1 MKKNYKNEYKNLMND
16 CVCIIY
22 EVQDFFELFDS
33 PVPRPVPRPVPLND
47 ILKLYVR
54 LNVMF
59 DRFFTFFQ
67 NNYEKMSYIDKLQYD
82 INDAAIQSSIRCL
95 GKYLKR
101 EHNIDMK
108 GECKL

>member
-1 MKKNYKNEYKNLMND
+1 MKKFKNEYKNEYKRLMND

-22 EVQDFFELFDS
+22 EAQDFFELFDS
-33 PVPRPVPRPVPLND
+33 PVPRPVPLNY

-54 LNVMF
+54 LNIMF
-59 DRFFTFFQ
+59 DRLITFFQ
-67 NNYEKMSYIDKLQYD
+67 NNYEKMSYIDKVHYD
-82 INDAAIQSSIRCL
+82 INDGAIQSLMMCL
-95 GKYLKR
+95 EKYLKH